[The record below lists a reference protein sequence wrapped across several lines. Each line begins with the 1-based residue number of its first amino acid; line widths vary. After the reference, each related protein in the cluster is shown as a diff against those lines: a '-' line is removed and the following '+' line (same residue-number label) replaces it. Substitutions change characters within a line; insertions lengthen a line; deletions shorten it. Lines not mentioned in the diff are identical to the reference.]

1 MSIKDNVNEI
11 SENNVTIAEAQQ
23 KVYEAGVRAGLAQ
36 DPDYAEGYDDGYEQ
50 GLTDSSGVV
59 WEDLLSGKVPVGKAR
74 EADHTLEADHAIN
87 ADRATSATRANE
99 ADYATNAE
107 KAINAHHS
115 TNADHSTEAD
125 HSLEAD
131 HSSEADHA
139 TKADNATFAEG
150 ASHASTASVATMANS
165 TKAFDGVLP
174 IENGGTGCNT
184 IEQLFENLGIKT
196 YQKPWNTKSNIGTI
210 VAISECEIDL
220 DNNNWVDEV
229 TTGDSPIPDEYYG
242 NKNGTWKIGRLTI
255 CEFPAI
261 NSGDIGVRCGY
272 RMDTGSFHK
281 GGYIAMNVYANDVL
295 IKSVKIFDASENWK
309 GFVKSG
315 EVIAPVTVS
324 KGDNIR
330 VELELRYWYYTDC
343 ECPSARY
350 YFNDDNLRTNSG
362 SIRSM
367 DVVANIE
374 TPYKYISILN
384 ATEPSVDEIFNTL
397 LEV

>member
-11 SENNVTIAEAQQ
+11 SENNVTIAEVQQ

-74 EADHTLEADHAIN
+74 EADHAEN
-87 ADRATSATRANE
+87 
-99 ADYATNAE
+99 ATNAVNAE
-107 KAINAHHS
+107 NASKANHAKS
-115 TNADHSTEAD
+115 ADQATNANRASEANHALESDHATEAD
-125 HSLEAD
+125 HSAKSD

-174 IENGGTGCNT
+174 IENGGTGADNT
-184 IEQLFENLGIKT
+184 EQLFENLGIKT
-196 YQKPWNTKSNIGTI
+196 YQKPWNTKSNIGSI
-210 VAISECEIDL
+210 VVNAECEIDL
-220 DNNNWVDEV
+220 DNDNWVDEA
-229 TTGDSPIPDEYYG
+229 TTGDSPVPDDYYA

-261 NSGDIGVRCGY
+261 NSGDVGVRCGY

-295 IKSVKIFDASENWK
+295 IKSVKIFDAPEKWGGIDK
-309 GFVKSG
+309 GG

-330 VELELRYWYYTDC
+330 VELELRYWYFTDC

-350 YFNDDNLRTNSG
+350 YFNDGNLRTNSG
-362 SIRSM
+362 SIRNM
-367 DVVANIE
+367 DVLANIE
-374 TPYKYISILN
+374 TPYKYISILKP
-384 ATEPSVDEIFNTL
+384 TEPSVDEIFNAL